1 MNKNQEKENVAKVVD
16 AIQNYATAYKALNTL
31 QIGDK
36 KAFPIPIGDQ
46 KTGCIGEFY
55 SYLYLA
61 SILEQGQQIDFG
73 KHSQNVWDLKVVKD
87 RDETTEKEK
96 GNFEERTVYHW
107 IQVKTVSAYAKFRTL
122 SPIHLKRE
130 LIENRDNFGTRFSLY
145 VLHLN
150 ERLRPDGFWI
160 FEKDTLYQIARDK
173 GINIEKDFSL
183 KGIHCPNPDPD
194 PDPDHQKPESKDFEW
209 DKYDKTGELLKVLS
223 RY

>member
-31 QIGDK
+31 QIAGDEK
-36 KAFPIPIGDQ
+36 DFPIPKRDQ

-73 KHSQNVWDLKVVKD
+73 GHSEKFWDLKVVD
-87 RDETTEKEK
+87 RDKTIEEEK
-96 GNFEERTVYHW
+96 GNFDERTIYHW

-122 SPIHLKRE
+122 SPIHLEEEPIEKRGS
-130 LIENRDNFGTRFSLY
+130 FGTRFSLY

-150 ERLRPDGFWI
+150 ERSSPDGFWI
-160 FEKDTLYQIARDK
+160 FEKDTLHQIARNRGLNTK
-173 GINIEKDFSL
+173 EKFSL
-183 KGIHCPNPDPD
+183 KGIHCPDPQT
-194 PDPDHQKPESKDFEW
+194 PGSGSQNFEW
-209 DKYDKTGELLKVLS
+209 DKYDKTGGLLKVLS

>member
-61 SILEQGQQIDFG
+61 SILEQGQRIDFG
-73 KHSQNVWDLKVVKD
+73 EHSQKVWDLKVVKD
-87 RDETTEKEK
+87 RDETIEKEK
-96 GNFEERTVYHW
+96 GDSNKPTVYHW

-122 SPIHLKRE
+122 SPIHLKGE
-130 LIENRDNFGTRFSLY
+130 LIENGDSFGTRFSLY

-150 ERLRPDGFWI
+150 ERLSPDGFWI
-160 FEKDTLYQIARDK
+160 FEKDTLYQIARNRGLNTK
-173 GINIEKDFSL
+173 EKFSL
-183 KGIHCPNPDPD
+183 KGIHCPDPQT
-194 PDPDHQKPESKDFEW
+194 PGSGSQNFEW